1 MDQRDEQTFS
11 RASFLRAGG
20 ALVIGFSIGGA
31 GLAGKAGAG
40 DGHYASNG
48 PYDCT
53 QIDSWLIVH
62 SDNTVTAKLGK
73 EELGQ
78 GSATG
83 LCMII
88 AEELDVSMKQM
99 RYQAPDTNLT
109 PYQGPT
115 VGSASIS
122 NGGRHCR
129 AAAAAAR
136 SALLALAAA
145 NLGVPQGS
153 LSVRDGVVSGGGRR
167 VTYGQLIG
175 DKLFA
180 GNTDVRVNGFAG
192 NGTAT
197 TAAALAAGAPGTKE
211 IANYKIVG
219 TSPPRLDI
227 PAKVTGKYTYVHNV
241 TLPGML
247 HGRVVRPRGQG
258 AYGFGTG
265 PDIVSVDASSV
276 RHIRGVK
283 VIRFANFLG
292 VVAEQEYNAIQAAA
306 QLKVKWADLPTLPT
320 TANQYANMRKLD
332 SAGQVRATLLSGTG
346 NFDAAFDGAAKTV
359 GQTYQ
364 YAYNAHVP
372 IGPSCAVADVAADGS
387 GARIFSNAQD
397 VYALRASVQQVLT
410 TVMGSRAPALNRIH
424 VSYFEGS
431 SVFGASP
438 QIDVGEGAAILSAL
452 AGTPV
457 RLQFMRWDEHGYDN
471 CGPVQMMDIRGGVD
485 ANGKIVAYEYTQFG
499 QAYYTTAPSQQL
511 VLGSQNS
518 GSASDAT
525 VVVNGATISNGNG
538 AFEVSNSGNQYDIPN
553 VRRIGKTL
561 PLANSMLKA
570 AFLRAPLSPQTCF
583 GSEQFI
589 DELAHAANLD
599 PYQFRLQNIA
609 TPTTPVANDVY
620 RRWRNVLT
628 AVAALSNWKPKVA
641 ASNLEKDDVVNGRG
655 IAMGQFGSS
664 TTATVADIEVN
675 KKTGKIVV
683 KDIYCCQDSGL
694 GVYLDGITNQAV
706 GSLVQGASR
715 ALWEEVTFDKSNVT
729 SLDWV
734 SYPILRFKDSPR
746 IHFKLLQRTDIPQTD
761 GTSVAA
767 TGARSTGS
775 GEAPTTAV
783 GAAIAN
789 AFFDATG
796 VRIRQAPMTP
806 ARVRATLKAAGK

>member
-1 MDQRDEQTFS
+1 MQEKEFS
-11 RASFLRAGG
+11 RKSFLTGGG
-20 ALVIGFSIGGA
+20 AMVIGFSIAGASLPGGA
-31 GLAGKAGAG
+31 AAA
-40 DGHYASNG
+40 DPYVSNG
-48 PYDCT
+48 PYDYA
-53 QIDSWLIVH
+53 QIDSWLIIH
-62 SDNTVTAKLGK
+62 ADNTVTAKLGK

-83 LCMII
+83 LSMII

-99 RYQAPDTNLT
+99 RYQRPDTNIT
-109 PYQGPT
+109 PNQGST

-122 NGGRHCR
+122 SGGRQCR

-136 SALLALAAA
+136 SALLAMAAA

-153 LSVRDGVVSGGGRR
+153 LSVKDGVVSGGGKR

-180 GNTDVRVNGFAG
+180 GNTNITVNGFAG
-192 NGTAT
+192 NGSTA

-211 IANYKIVG
+211 ISSYKIVG
-219 TSPPRLDI
+219 TSPPRMDI
-227 PAKVTGKYTYVHNV
+227 PAKVTGTYTYVHNITV
-241 TLPGML
+241 AGML

-265 PDIVSVDASSV
+265 PDIASVDASSV
-276 RHIRGVK
+276 RHIPGVK
-283 VIRFANFLG
+283 VLRFGNFLG
-292 VVAEQEYNAIQAAA
+292 VVADQEYNAIQAAA

-320 TANQYANMRKLD
+320 TANQYSNMRKLD
-332 SAGQVRATLLSGTG
+332 SAGQVRASLLSGTG
-346 NFDAAFDGAAKTV
+346 NFDAAFAAAAKTV
-359 GQTYQ
+359 SQTYQ
-364 YAYNAHVP
+364 YAYNGHVP
-372 IGPSCAVADVAADGS
+372 IGPSCAVADVAPDGS

-397 VYALRASVQQVLT
+397 VYAIRASVQQVLAS
-410 TVMGSRAPALNRIH
+410 VMGAKAPPLNRIH
-424 VSYFEGS
+424 VSYYEGS
-431 SVFGASP
+431 SVYGASP

-452 AGTPV
+452 AGKPV

-471 CGPVQMMDIRGGVD
+471 YGPVQMMDIRGAVD
-485 ANGKIVAYEYTQFG
+485 AGGNITAYEYTQFG

-511 VLGSQNS
+511 VQGDVNS
-518 GSASDAT
+518 GSSSEPT
-525 VVVNGATISNGNG
+525 MIVNGATISNGSG
-538 AFEVSNSGNQYDIPN
+538 AFDMSNSGNQYNIPN

-561 PLANSMLKA
+561 PLANNMLKA
-570 AFLRAPLSPQTCF
+570 TFLRGPLSPQTCF
-583 GSEQFI
+583 GSEQLI
-589 DELAHAANLD
+589 DELAHAANMD

-609 TPTTPVANDVY
+609 TPTTPVANDLY
-620 RRWRNVLT
+620 SRWKNVLT
-628 AVAALSNWKPKVA
+628 AVGALAHWKSKVA
-641 ASNLEKDDVVNGRG
+641 ASKLDKGDVVTGRG
-655 IAMGQFGSS
+655 IALGQFASS
-664 TTATVADIEVN
+664 MTATVADIEVS

-694 GVYLDGITNQAV
+694 GVYIDGIANQAV

-715 ALWEEVTFDKSNVT
+715 ALWEEVTFNKSNVT

-734 SYPILRFKDSPR
+734 SYPILRFKDSPK
-746 IHFKLLQRTDIPQTD
+746 IHFKFLQRSDIPQID
-761 GTSVAA
+761 GMTVSA

-775 GEAPTTAV
+775 GEPPTSAI